1 MEIDRVHRFL
11 RKQKNKPPW
20 SFADAPEPRQ
30 PGKVVHA
37 MEHVHNALWLG
48 LLSNEPTLRDVERM
62 TGQLGPW
69 GRSLVPAPISDTT
82 LDTEA
87 RRLPEAYLSSKLC
100 AQVREMKRAKM
111 LAPVGLPC
119 GVATID
125 GKNLATLDHDA
136 GGRAQRRSSDNAK
149 WVQAGREQTGKPY
162 YLAPALRAVLTSAE
176 AKPALAQLSLGPK
189 QGESAAFVDMVEALH
204 RDYGRSDLIDVID
217 ADAGLCSLRN
227 ADAVD
232 ALGYAYVFGLKSS
245 PQGEL
250 FAEAQAL
257 LEPLAQRQ
265 GPEAETPW
273 ERRGARRIR
282 RRLWRTAEMQG
293 IENSV
298 GTWSHLRQTWLVRQE
313 TTLDDGTVVEVED
326 RYFIS
331 SLLWNYLKPS
341 QILTLVRN
349 HWGIENDAFNS
360 LDLQWREDLG
370 PWCTHGDAVWGLGLL
385 RLMAYNLV
393 QYLRKRRLRR
403 KDEHGVWR
411 EPPSWRS
418 LFRLLRTTLD
428 TASVE
433 PMATCTGG

>member
-11 RKQKNKPPW
+11 HKQKKKPPW
-20 SFADAPEPRQ
+20 SFADAPDPRQ
-30 PGKVVHA
+30 AGKVVHA

-48 LLSNEPTLRDVERM
+48 LVSNEPSLRDVERM
-62 TGQLGPW
+62 TGQIGSW

-87 RRLPEAYLSSKLC
+87 RRLNEAYLSHKLC
-100 AQVREMKRAKM
+100 AQVREMKRSKM
-111 LAPVGLPC
+111 LSPVGLPC
-119 GVATID
+119 GVATLD

-176 AKPALAQLSLGPK
+176 AKPALAQLPLGPK
-189 QGESAAFVDMVEALH
+189 QGESAAFPELVETLH
-204 RDYGRSDLIDVID
+204 RDYGRSALIDVID
-217 ADAGLCSLRN
+217 ADAGLTSLKN
-227 ADAVD
+227 ADAVN
-232 ALGYAYVFGLKSS
+232 ALGYGYVFGLKSS
-245 PQGEL
+245 PQREL

-257 LEPLAQRQ
+257 LEPKARREQ
-265 GPEAETPW
+265 PEAETPW

-293 IENSV
+293 IQNSV

-313 TTLDDGTVVEVED
+313 TTLDDGTVVELED

-331 SLLWNYLKPS
+331 SLLWNYLKPR
-341 QILTLVRN
+341 QILMLVRN

-370 PWCTHGDAVWGLGLL
+370 RWCTHGDAVWGLGLL
-385 RLMAYNLV
+385 RLMAYNV
-393 QYLRKRRLRR
+393 TQYLRKRRLRR
-403 KDEHGVWR
+403 KDERGAWR
-411 EPPSWRS
+411 SPVSWRA
-418 LFRLLRTTLD
+418 LFRLLRTMLD

-433 PMATCTGG
+433 PRMTTVGG